1 MGPIPPFGSAV
12 DDDDDDEDDDDAA
25 QGKKNSCEDMKE
37 EGGVGTSKNPPG
49 TPWGTS
55 WGPPRTLF
63 VFRRV
68 SGWACPRIGGRA
80 VGRAR
85 ADLGGAMNGLKGW
98 CAVLDVRPQGESP
111 ESVKVLR
118 LTLPHE
124 LPGER
129 REQPKQKPVGK
140 AFAMVANRSSNGH
153 SLASECVKSNEGDEE
168 IIKVYL
174 KARGEGGTNHEEKVT
189 QLKSE
194 VRHIQEARSALKKL
208 REDLSNNLENRQG
221 AQEIPQVELEQHN
234 GSWSCPER
242 LQGESLEEQEEE
254 NCSSQDVET
263 LQQTARRLLRRLQ
276 EAEKRHQLERKAF
289 ERTVA
294 QYQEEAE
301 RASSALRRAERDA
314 EQRELRVDELQR
326 LLAGME
332 KERRGLVAQLRD
344 GEAELER
351 LRSVEGDKLAQ
362 QDRVAQLEK
371 EVATLREKI
380 HHLDD
385 MLKSQQRKVRQ
396 MIEQLQNSKT
406 VIQAKDSTIQELKE
420 RVSYLEAENLEM
432 HDRIEHLIEKQ
443 VSRGGLSSRARSKS
457 EYVSSK
463 RLTGPKPLPL
473 IRVVET

>member
-1 MGPIPPFGSAV
+1 
-12 DDDDDDEDDDDAA
+12 
-25 QGKKNSCEDMKE
+25 
-37 EGGVGTSKNPPG
+37 
-49 TPWGTS
+49 
-55 WGPPRTLF
+55 
-63 VFRRV
+63 
-68 SGWACPRIGGRA
+68 
-80 VGRAR
+80 
-85 ADLGGAMNGLKGW
+85 MNGLKGW
-98 CAVLDVRPQGESP
+98 CAVLDVRPHGESP
-111 ESVKVLR
+111 DSVRVLR
-118 LTLPHE
+118 LTLPQE

-129 REQPKQKPVGK
+129 REQAKQKPVGK

-174 KARGEGGTNHEEKVT
+174 KARGEGSTNHEEKVT

-194 VRHIQEARSALKKL
+194 VRYIQE
-208 REDLSNNLENRQG
+208 
-221 AQEIPQVELEQHN
+221 VVLEQHN
-234 GSWSCPER
+234 GSWKGPER
-242 LQGESLEEQEEE
+242 LRGDSWEEQEEE
-254 NCSSQDVET
+254 NCSSQDVGT
-263 LQQTARRLLRRLQ
+263 LQETARRLLRRLQ

-289 ERTVA
+289 ERKVA

-301 RASSALRRAERDA
+301 RASSALRRAERDV
-314 EQRELRVDELQR
+314 EQKEGQVDELQR
-326 LLAGME
+326 LLTGME
-332 KERRGLVAQLRD
+332 KERRALLAELRD
-344 GEAELER
+344 GEAELGR
-351 LRSVEGDKLAQ
+351 LRSLEGDKLAQ
-362 QDRVAQLEK
+362 QERVAQLEK

-443 VSRGGLSSRARSKS
+443 VSRGGHSARARSKS

>member
-1 MGPIPPFGSAV
+1 
-12 DDDDDDEDDDDAA
+12 
-25 QGKKNSCEDMKE
+25 
-37 EGGVGTSKNPPG
+37 
-49 TPWGTS
+49 
-55 WGPPRTLF
+55 
-63 VFRRV
+63 
-68 SGWACPRIGGRA
+68 
-80 VGRAR
+80 
-85 ADLGGAMNGLKGW
+85 MNGRNGW
-98 CAVLDVRPQGESP
+98 CAVLDVRPHGESP

-118 LTLPHE
+118 LTLPND

-129 REQPKQKPVGK
+129 REQAKQKPVGK

-153 SLASECVKSNEGDEE
+153 SLASECIKSNDGDEE

-174 KARGEGGTNHEEKVT
+174 KARAEGGANHEEHVN

-194 VRHIQEARSALKKL
+194 VRYIQEARSSLKKL
-208 REDLSNNLENRQG
+208 REDLSSKLESRQG
-221 AQEIPQVELEQHN
+221 DKQHAQVVMEEQN
-234 GSWSCPER
+234 GSWSCPD
-242 LQGESLEEQEEE
+242 SWEEE
-254 NCSSQDVET
+254 EDECSGEDVEKMRH
-263 LQQTARRLLRRLQ
+263 TAKRLLAKLQ
-276 EAEKRHQLERKAF
+276 EAERRHRLEQQAF
-289 ERTVA
+289 ERTVSR
-294 QYQEEAE
+294 YQEDAE
-301 RASSALRRAERDA
+301 RAGSALRRAEQSAA
-314 EQRELRVDELQR
+314 EKELQVEELQR

-332 KERRGLVAQLRD
+332 KEHRSLLLKMKE
-344 GEAELER
+344 GEAELAR

-362 QDRVAQLEK
+362 QDRSAQLEK

-406 VIQAKDSTIQELKE
+406 VIQAKDAVIQELKE
-420 RVSYLEAENLEM
+420 RVAYLEAENLEM

-443 VSRGGLSSRARSKS
+443 VSRGGHSARARSKS